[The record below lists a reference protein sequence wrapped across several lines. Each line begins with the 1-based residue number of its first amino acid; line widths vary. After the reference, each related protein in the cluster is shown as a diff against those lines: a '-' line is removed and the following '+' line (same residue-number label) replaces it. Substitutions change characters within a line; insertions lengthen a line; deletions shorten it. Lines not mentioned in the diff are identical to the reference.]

1 MTVKVCDWLV
11 DCIESMFTEFLPG
24 LQVMTSSPVQK
35 TWILQS
41 THPQPRQSIYI
52 FQSPHF
58 RVKFNLRTNPKGP
71 QFSSLRSKSGFD
83 WIRFGHMRCTTAL
96 ASPFSQIDAYH
107 PGEQRKQLFK
117 ISTSLDDHAFTFC
130 DVLFS
135 RCEEEEFIETFS
147 GTSRRKWESSL
158 FRFSSIKIYASCGG

>member
-1 MTVKVCDWLV
+1 MWLAL

-41 THPQPRQSIYI
+41 THPQPRQTIYI

-83 WIRFGHMRCTTAL
+83 WIRFGHMRCTMSL
-96 ASPFSQIDAYH
+96 ASPFLSDRRWSSWRTERPAIQNLHIFGWPCFYFLWRALESLWTRRIYWHFLSHLQKIMKFTAQILVH
-107 PGEQRKQLFK
+107 
-117 ISTSLDDHAFTFC
+117 
-130 DVLFS
+130 
-135 RCEEEEFIETFS
+135 
-147 GTSRRKWESSL
+147 
-158 FRFSSIKIYASCGG
+158 